1 MKQSA
6 ANNASDI
13 IKQIEDIEKDI
24 FSLKLSLLKNLVP
37 TGKKTVKLKGILK
50 GIHVTEEDIRSVQ
63 KSLYSTL
70 EI

>member
-1 MKQSA
+1 MKQST

-13 IKQIEDIEKDI
+13 IKQIENIEKGI

-37 TGKKTVKLKGILK
+37 TGKKTVKLKGVLK
-50 GIHVTEEDIRSVQ
+50 GVDVTEEDIRSVQ
-63 KSLYSTL
+63 KSLCSTL